1 MKILVASDIHGSAVC
16 LKKLL
21 EFYKNSGAEKLV
33 LLGDI
38 FYHGPRNPLP
48 EGYNPMGTAELL
60 SDFKKELIVVKGN
73 CDSEVDAM
81 IAPFDFIENAVLII
95 CSKKIFF
102 SHGHNF
108 NSENPPKGV
117 YDAVFYG
124 HFHTGLIERKG
135 GVLLVNPG
143 SISLPKDD
151 RKSFAVIDNDIVSLY
166 SLDGKKIKEDK
177 L

>member
-48 EGYNPMGTAELL
+48 EGYNPMETAELL

-81 IAPFDFIENAVLII
+81 IAPFDFADNAVLFSG
-95 CSKKIFF
+95 SKKIFF

-108 NSENPPKGV
+108 NAENPPKGV

-124 HFHTGLIERKG
+124 HFHIGLIERDG
-135 GVLLVNPG
+135 SVLYVNPG
-143 SISLPKDD
+143 SVSLPKDG
-151 RKSFAVIDNDIVSLY
+151 RKSFVMIDNNTISLY
-166 SLDGKKIKEDK
+166 SLNGKKIKEET